1 MEVLL
6 LQVMS
11 SLEARSNTKVTVSA
25 SCNNVLQ
32 VIRKVVNI
40 LRTRRTNTCLIYNM
54 MSSA

>member
-6 LQVMS
+6 LQVTS
-11 SLEARSNTKVTVSA
+11 SLEARSNTKITVSA